1 MLQRFATV
9 LSAAG
14 LAMTVA
20 ACSQSDSGIT
30 NAVKAKLAAD
40 DTVKASEISVDTD
53 DGVVTLRGNVKSMAE
68 ADKASAIARQS
79 SGVKRPD
86 ARHARRADHARHAT
100 RRHAASERRVAL
112 DR

>member
-40 DTVKASEISVDTD
+40 DTVKASEISVDT
-53 DGVVTLRGNVKSMAE
+53 GANVVTLNGTVGT
-68 ADKASAIARQS
+68 SAAKKRAVMIARNTK
-79 SGVKRPD
+79 GVTHVIDDIVVDREV
-86 ARHARRADHARHAT
+86 AAT
-100 RRHAASERRVAL
+100 TGTVEEK
-112 DR
+112 